1 MILLNS
7 DFNMEVNFM
16 ITSSDKQLLQEAY
29 TSSKKGIDTISTLL
43 NKVYDDDLNYEM
55 NTQLQRYR
63 ELNSKVSDKLI
74 EAGVMLENKP
84 LDKFKMWSAIQAN
97 TIFNTSTEHIANM
110 MIRENSVGMTGIM
123 TSLKES
129 RNATDTAVE
138 LASELMNFEE
148 DSIRK
153 LKSYL

>member
-1 MILLNS
+1 
-7 DFNMEVNFM
+7 M
-16 ITSSDKQLLQEAY
+16 ITSSDKQLLQETY
-29 TSSKKGIDTISTLL
+29 MNSKKGIDTISTLL
-43 NKVYDDDLNYEM
+43 NKVYDDNLNYEM

-63 ELNSKVSDKLI
+63 DINSKASDQLI

-84 LDKFKMWSAIQAN
+84 MDKFKMWSAIQAN

-110 MIRENSVGMTGIM
+110 VIRENSVGMTGIM
-123 TSLKES
+123 TTLKES
-129 RNATDTAVE
+129 DNASDRTVE
-138 LASELMNFEE
+138 LASELMAFEE

>member
-1 MILLNS
+1 
-7 DFNMEVNFM
+7 M
-16 ITSSDKQLLQEAY
+16 ITSSDKQLLEEAY
-29 TSSKKGIDTISTLL
+29 KNSKKGIETISTLL

-63 ELNSKVSDKLI
+63 EINSKVSDKLI

-84 LDKFKMWSAIQAN
+84 MDKLKMWSAIQAR
-97 TIFNTSTEHIANM
+97 TIFNTSTEHIADM

-123 TSLKES
+123 TTLKES
-129 RNATDTAVE
+129 GNATDKSVE
-138 LASELMNFEE
+138 IASELMAFEE

>member
-1 MILLNS
+1 
-7 DFNMEVNFM
+7 M
-16 ITSSDKQLLQEAY
+16 ITSSDKQLLEEAY
-29 TSSKKGIDTISTLL
+29 KNSKKGIDTISTLL

-63 ELNSKVSDKLI
+63 EINSKVSDKLI

-84 LDKFKMWSAIQAN
+84 IEKLKMWSAIQAR
-97 TIFNTSTEHIANM
+97 TIFNTSTEHIADM

-123 TSLKES
+123 TTLKES
-129 RNATDTAVE
+129 GNATDKSVE
-138 LASELMNFEE
+138 IASELMAFEE